1 MSGVEQIDIA
11 INKMVENLV
20 EEFGRTGILTGPSDE
35 RKAQIIN
42 QIAKLRA
49 SMNPQCTCKK

>member
-1 MSGVEQIDIA
+1 MSILENIDNSIQEL
-11 INKMVENLV
+11 IEKLV
-20 EEFGRTGILTGPSDE
+20 EEFGRTGFLTAPDDE

-49 SMNPQCTCKK
+49 SMEPKCTCKK

>member
-1 MSGVEQIDIA
+1 MSGIEQIDIA

-20 EEFGRTGILTGPSDE
+20 EEFGRTGFLTAPDDE
-35 RKAQIIN
+35 RKAQIVN

-49 SMNPQCTCKK
+49 SMEPKCTCKK